1 MPYTYHVEFD
11 LAPDQARL
19 LEVGGDLEVIAATLK
34 TRLPD
39 EAGMVSSRTL
49 YSVDRP
55 GAVHVIFES
64 LWEDWD
70 DLEAHREGPLDEHKY
85 VSEWAPPGAAGP
97 MSTHV
102 YRQTGI

>member
-11 LAPDQARL
+11 IAPDHLRL
-19 LEVGGDLEVIAATLK
+19 LEVGGELEVIAATLK

-39 EAGMVSSRTL
+39 EAGMISSCTL

-55 GAVHVIFES
+55 GTIHVIFES
-64 LWEDWD
+64 LWENWD
-70 DLEAHREGPLDEHKY
+70 DLEGHRDGELDEHKY
-85 VSEWAPPGAAGP
+85 VTQWGP
-97 MSTHV
+97 AVTGPVTAHV